1 VVASNGRRILR
12 QAPFSEAFRVART
25 VLVSAARTP
34 FCRLGGDLAGASA
47 VDLGVVAAEAAIAR
61 AGVAPSD
68 VDYSFI
74 GTVVQ
79 AGQMHAMARQVTT
92 RVGIPVESGS
102 ETINKV
108 CASGMRAIALA
119 DYLIRLDEAQCVLA
133 GGMESMTSAPY
144 MALGARAGYRFGD
157 THLVDAVL
165 HDGLRDPW
173 TRRLMHDQASEVA
186 GELGITREALDAWA
200 LRSHERAVAAQ
211 DDGRLGEEIAPV
223 TIADRRGDRVV
234 DRDQGPRADTSLEAL
249 GALRPLVEGGT
260 HTAGN
265 SPGVTDGAAMVVA
278 VDEDLARERGLE
290 PLAIVRASAA
300 AADETRRLACAPATA
315 ATAALARAGLG
326 IDDVDRLEVNEAF
339 SSVALNT
346 VAMLGVDVERVN
358 AQGGAVALGHPVG
371 ASGARLVGTLVHQL
385 RREGGGIGVATIC
398 SGGGQ
403 GDALVLEVPAP

>member
-1 VVASNGRRILR
+1 M
-12 QAPFSEAFRVART
+12 ART

-34 FCRLGGDLAGASA
+34 FCRLSGDLAGASA
-47 VDLGVVAAEAAIAR
+47 VDLGVVAAAAAIERSGLTGA
-61 AGVAPSD
+61 D

-119 DYLIRLDEAQCVLA
+119 DYLIRLDEAAVVLA

-144 MALGARAGYRFGD
+144 LALGARQGFRFGD
-157 THLVDAVL
+157 TQLVDADL

-173 TRRLMHDQASEVA
+173 TQRVMYDQANEVSH
-186 GELGITREALDAWA
+186 ELGQTREELDAWA
-200 LRSHERAVAAQ
+200 LRSHQRAVAAQ
-211 DDGRLGEEIAPV
+211 SDGSFAAEIAPV
-223 TIADRRGDRVV
+223 TIRERKQERVV
-234 DRDQGPRADTSLEAL
+234 EQDQGPRADSTLDTLAKL
-249 GALRPLVEGGT
+249 GPLTEGGT

-265 SPGVTDGAAMVVA
+265 SPGVTDGAAMVIAVSEEVA
-278 VDEDLARERGLE
+278 AQRGLK
-290 PLAIVRASAA
+290 PLAIVRSSAT
-300 AADETRRLACAPATA
+300 AADITRRLACAPSTA
-315 ATAALARAGLG
+315 VESALAKAGLSVAD
-326 IDDVDRLEVNEAF
+326 IDMLEVNEAF
-339 SSVALNT
+339 ASIALNT
-346 VAMLGVDVERVN
+346 IKTLGIDPDRVN
-358 AQGGAVALGHPVG
+358 CLGGAVALGHPVG

-385 RREGGGIGVATIC
+385 GRAGGGIGVATIC

-403 GDALVLEVPAP
+403 GDAMVLEVLPA

>member
-1 VVASNGRRILR
+1 M
-12 QAPFSEAFRVART
+12 ART

-34 FCRLGGDLAGASA
+34 CCRLSGDLAGASA
-47 VDLGVVAAEAAIAR
+47 VDLGVVAAAAAIERSGLTGA
-61 AGVAPSD
+61 D

-119 DYLIRLDEAQCVLA
+119 DFLIRLDEAAVVLA

-144 MALGARAGYRFGD
+144 LALGARQGFRFGD
-157 THLVDAVL
+157 TQLVDADL

-173 TRRLMHDQASEVA
+173 TQRVMYDQANEVSH
-186 GELGITREALDAWA
+186 ELGQTREELDAWA
-200 LRSHERAVAAQ
+200 LRSHQRAVAAQ
-211 DDGRLGEEIAPV
+211 SDGSFAAEIAPV
-223 TIADRRGDRVV
+223 TIRERKQERVV
-234 DRDQGPRADTSLEAL
+234 EQDQGPRADSTLETLAKL
-249 GALRPLVEGGT
+249 GPLTEGGT

-265 SPGVTDGAAMVVA
+265 SPGVTDGAAMVIAVSEEVA
-278 VDEDLARERGLE
+278 AQRGLK
-290 PLAIVRASAA
+290 PLAIVRSSAT
-300 AADETRRLACAPATA
+300 AADITRRLACAPSTA
-315 ATAALARAGLG
+315 VESALAKAGLSVAD
-326 IDDVDRLEVNEAF
+326 IDMLEVNEAF
-339 SSVALNT
+339 ASIALNT
-346 VAMLGVDVERVN
+346 IKTLGIDPDRVN
-358 AQGGAVALGHPVG
+358 CLGGAVALGHPVG

-385 RREGGGIGVATIC
+385 GRAGGGIGVATIC

-403 GDALVLEVPAP
+403 GDAMVLEVLPA

>member
-1 VVASNGRRILR
+1 M
-12 QAPFSEAFRVART
+12 ART

-34 FCRLGGDLAGASA
+34 FCRLSGDLAGASA
-47 VDLGVVAAEAAIAR
+47 VDLGVAAAAAAIERSGLTGA
-61 AGVAPSD
+61 D

-119 DYLIRLDEAQCVLA
+119 DYLIRLDEAAVVLA

-144 MALGARAGYRFGD
+144 LALGARQGFRFGD
-157 THLVDAVL
+157 TQLVDADL

-173 TRRLMHDQASEVA
+173 TQRVMYDQANEVSH
-186 GELGITREALDAWA
+186 ELGLTREELDAWA
-200 LRSHERAVAAQ
+200 LRSHQRAVVAQSDGSFAA
-211 DDGRLGEEIAPV
+211 EIAPV
-223 TIADRRGDRVV
+223 TIRERKQERVV
-234 DRDQGPRADTSLEAL
+234 DQDQGPRADSTLESLAKL
-249 GALRPLVEGGT
+249 GPLTEGGT

-265 SPGVTDGAAMVVA
+265 SPGVTDGAAMVIAVSEEVA
-278 VDEDLARERGLE
+278 VQRGLK
-290 PLAIVRASAA
+290 PLAIVRSSAT
-300 AADETRRLACAPATA
+300 AADITRRLACAPSTA
-315 ATAALARAGLG
+315 VESALAKAGLSLAD
-326 IDDVDRLEVNEAF
+326 IDMLEVNEAF
-339 SSVALNT
+339 ASIALNT
-346 VAMLGVDVERVN
+346 IKTLGIDPDRVN
-358 AQGGAVALGHPVG
+358 CLGGAVALGHPVG

-385 RREGGGIGVATIC
+385 GRAGGGIGVATIC

-403 GDALVLEVPAP
+403 GDAMVLEVLPA

>member
-1 VVASNGRRILR
+1 M
-12 QAPFSEAFRVART
+12 ART

-34 FCRLGGDLAGASA
+34 FCRLSGDLAGASA
-47 VDLGVVAAEAAIAR
+47 VDLGVAAAAAAIERSGLTGA
-61 AGVAPSD
+61 D

-119 DYLIRLDEAQCVLA
+119 DYLIRLDEAAVVLA

-144 MALGARAGYRFGD
+144 LALGARQGFRFGD
-157 THLVDAVL
+157 TQLVDADL

-173 TRRLMHDQASEVA
+173 TQRVMYDQANEVSH
-186 GELGITREALDAWA
+186 ELGLTREELDAWA
-200 LRSHERAVAAQ
+200 LRSHQRAVVAQSDGSFAA
-211 DDGRLGEEIAPV
+211 EIAPV
-223 TIADRRGDRVV
+223 TIRERKQERVV
-234 DRDQGPRADTSLEAL
+234 DQDQGPRADSTLESLAKL
-249 GALRPLVEGGT
+249 GPLTEGGT

-265 SPGVTDGAAMVVA
+265 SPGVTDGAAMVMAVSEEVA
-278 VDEDLARERGLE
+278 AQRGLK
-290 PLAIVRASAA
+290 PLAIVRSSAT
-300 AADETRRLACAPATA
+300 AADITRRLACAPSTA
-315 ATAALARAGLG
+315 VESALAKAGLSLAD
-326 IDDVDRLEVNEAF
+326 IDMLEVNEAF
-339 SSVALNT
+339 ASIALNT
-346 VAMLGVDVERVN
+346 IKTLGIDPDRVN
-358 AQGGAVALGHPVG
+358 CLGGAVALGHPVG

-385 RREGGGIGVATIC
+385 GRAGGGIGVATIC

-403 GDALVLEVPAP
+403 GDAMVLEVLPA

>member
-1 VVASNGRRILR
+1 M
-12 QAPFSEAFRVART
+12 ART

-34 FCRLGGDLAGASA
+34 FCRLNGDLAGASA
-47 VDLGVVAAEAAIAR
+47 VDLGVVAAAAAIERSGLTGA
-61 AGVAPSD
+61 D
-68 VDYSFI
+68 VDYSLI

-119 DYLIRLDEAQCVLA
+119 DYLIRLDEAEIVLA

-144 MALGARAGYRFGD
+144 VALGARAGYRFGD
-157 THLVDAVL
+157 QQFVDAIL

-173 TRRLMHDQASEVA
+173 TQRVMYDQASEVSA
-186 GELGITREALDAWA
+186 ELGQSRVELDVWA
-200 LRSHERAVAAQ
+200 LRSHERAVAAMEN
-211 DDGRLGEEIAPV
+211 GGFAAEIAPV
-223 TIADRRGDRVV
+223 TIRERKHERVI
-234 DRDQGPRADTSLEAL
+234 DKDQGPRADSTLESLGLL
-249 GALRPLVEGGT
+249 GPLTEGGT

-278 VDEDLARERGLE
+278 VSEAAAAARGLK
-290 PLAIVRASAA
+290 PLAIVRSSAV
-300 AADETRRLACAPATA
+300 AADITCRLACAPSTA
-315 ATAALARAGLG
+315 VELALAKAGLTVAD
-326 IDDVDRLEVNEAF
+326 IDMLEVNEAF
-339 SSVALNT
+339 ASIALNT
-346 VAMLGVDVERVN
+346 VKTLGIDPDRVN
-358 AQGGAVALGHPVG
+358 VQGGAVALGHPVG

-385 RREGGGIGVATIC
+385 GRTGGGIGVATIC

-403 GDALVLEVPAP
+403 GDAMVLEVLPA

>member
-1 VVASNGRRILR
+1 M
-12 QAPFSEAFRVART
+12 ART

-34 FCRLGGDLAGASA
+34 FCRLSGDLAGASA
-47 VDLGVVAAEAAIAR
+47 VDLGVVAAAAAIER
-61 AGVAPSD
+61 AGLTGAD

-119 DYLIRLDEAQCVLA
+119 DYLIRLDEAAVVLA

-144 MALGARAGYRFGD
+144 LALGARQGFRFGD
-157 THLVDAVL
+157 TQLVDADL

-173 TRRLMHDQASEVA
+173 TQRVMYDQANEVSH
-186 GELGITREALDAWA
+186 ELGQTREELDAWA
-200 LRSHERAVAAQ
+200 LRSHQRAVAAQ
-211 DDGRLGEEIAPV
+211 SDGSFAAEIAPV
-223 TIADRRGDRVV
+223 TIRERKQERVV
-234 DRDQGPRADTSLEAL
+234 EQDQGPRADSTLETLAKL
-249 GALRPLVEGGT
+249 GPLTEGGT

-265 SPGVTDGAAMVVA
+265 SPGVTDGAAMVIAVSEEVA
-278 VDEDLARERGLE
+278 AQRGLK
-290 PLAIVRASAA
+290 PLAIVRSSST
-300 AADETRRLACAPATA
+300 AADITRRLACAPATA
-315 ATAALARAGLG
+315 VDSALAKAGLSVAE
-326 IDDVDRLEVNEAF
+326 IDMLEVNEAF
-339 SSVALNT
+339 ASIALNT
-346 VAMLGVDVERVN
+346 IKTLGIDPDRVN
-358 AQGGAVALGHPVG
+358 CLGGAVALGHPVG

-385 RREGGGIGVATIC
+385 GRAGGGIGVATIC

-403 GDALVLEVPAP
+403 GDAMVLEVLPA

>member
-1 VVASNGRRILR
+1 M
-12 QAPFSEAFRVART
+12 ART

-34 FCRLGGDLAGASA
+34 FCRLSGDLAGASA
-47 VDLGVVAAEAAIAR
+47 VDLGVVAAAAAIERSGLTGA
-61 AGVAPSD
+61 D

-119 DYLIRLDEAQCVLA
+119 DYLIRLDEAAVVLA

-144 MALGARAGYRFGD
+144 LALGARQGFRFGD
-157 THLVDAVL
+157 TQLVDADL

-173 TRRLMHDQASEVA
+173 TQRVMYDQANEVSH
-186 GELGITREALDAWA
+186 ELGQTREELDAWA
-200 LRSHERAVAAQ
+200 LRSHQRAVAAQ
-211 DDGRLGEEIAPV
+211 SDGSFAAEIAPV
-223 TIADRRGDRVV
+223 TIRERKQERVV
-234 DRDQGPRADTSLEAL
+234 EQDQGPRADSTLDTLAKL
-249 GALRPLVEGGT
+249 GPLTEGGT

-265 SPGVTDGAAMVVA
+265 SPGVTDGAAMVIAVSEEVA
-278 VDEDLARERGLE
+278 AQRGLK
-290 PLAIVRASAA
+290 PLAIVRSSATT
-300 AADETRRLACAPATA
+300 ADITRRLACAPSTA
-315 ATAALARAGLG
+315 VESALAKAGLSVAD
-326 IDDVDRLEVNEAF
+326 IDMLEVNEAF
-339 SSVALNT
+339 ASIALNT
-346 VAMLGVDVERVN
+346 IKTLGIDPDRVN
-358 AQGGAVALGHPVG
+358 CLGGAVALGHPVG

-385 RREGGGIGVATIC
+385 GRAGGGIGVATIC

-403 GDALVLEVPAP
+403 GDAMVLEVLPA

>member
-1 VVASNGRRILR
+1 M
-12 QAPFSEAFRVART
+12 ART

-34 FCRLGGDLAGASA
+34 FCRLSGDLAGASA
-47 VDLGVVAAEAAIAR
+47 VDLGVAAAAAAIERSGLTGA
-61 AGVAPSD
+61 D

-119 DYLIRLDEAQCVLA
+119 DYLIRLDEAAVVLA

-144 MALGARAGYRFGD
+144 LALGARHGFRFGD
-157 THLVDAVL
+157 TQLVDADL

-173 TRRLMHDQASEVA
+173 TQRVMYDQANEVSH
-186 GELGITREALDAWA
+186 ELGQTREELDTWA
-200 LRSHERAVAAQ
+200 LRSHQRAVAAQ
-211 DDGRLGEEIAPV
+211 SDGSFAAEIAPV
-223 TIADRRGDRVV
+223 TIRERKQERVV
-234 DRDQGPRADTSLEAL
+234 EQDQGPRADSTLESLAKL
-249 GALRPLVEGGT
+249 GPLTEGGT

-265 SPGVTDGAAMVVA
+265 SPGVTDGAAMVIAVSEEVA
-278 VDEDLARERGLE
+278 AQRGLK
-290 PLAIVRASAA
+290 PLAIVRSSAT
-300 AADETRRLACAPATA
+300 AADITRRLACAPSTA
-315 ATAALARAGLG
+315 VESALAKAGLSVAD
-326 IDDVDRLEVNEAF
+326 IDMLEVNEAF
-339 SSVALNT
+339 ASIALNT
-346 VAMLGVDVERVN
+346 FNTLGIDSDRVN
-358 AQGGAVALGHPVG
+358 CLGGAVALGHPVG

-385 RREGGGIGVATIC
+385 GRAGGGIGVATIC

-403 GDALVLEVPAP
+403 GDAMVLEVLSA